1 MLLYSSCGS
10 EISPESSCH
19 LRRCFRRR
27 QRGSVLEIRTYRLKP
42 GTTAAFHDS
51 VAERSVPLLCRFDI
65 DVVRFRP
72 SEQNEHGVEEYVLM
86 RSFES
91 MAARDEQEDRF
102 YGSQEMA

>member
-1 MLLYSSCGS
+1 M
-10 EISPESSCH
+10 SPAQV
-19 LRRCFRRR
+19 LRAALGN
-27 QRGSVLEIRTYRLKP
+27 QRDSVLEIRTYRLKP

-65 DVVRFRP
+65 DVVRFGP
-72 SEQNEHGVEEYVLM
+72 SEQNEQGVEEYVLM

-91 MAARDEQEDRF
+91 MTARDEQEDRF